1 MVDPDGGVNV
11 QKKRLKLGLIQEV
24 NPTCNA
30 EFPADGFQVGI
41 SCVPRIGYNH
51 IWKYLIEDVEFKKQ
65 LSVEK
70 PIVKGYNFFKS
81 GKVLGLYSKLGLIQ
95 EVNPTCNAEFP
106 ADGFQVGI
114 SCVPRSSQCYAA
126 QHSYV
131 PLLSLRRDSPSKIVP
146 DFLCLTL

>member
-1 MVDPDGGVNV
+1 MVDPDGEVNV

-81 GKVLGLYSKLGLIQ
+81 GKVLGLYSKSEKSSSAILFERWISLCC
-95 EVNPTCNAEFP
+95 ENHYTCQLRNSES
-106 ADGFQVGI
+106 I
-114 SCVPRSSQCYAA
+114 L
-126 QHSYV
+126 
-131 PLLSLRRDSPSKIVP
+131 PLPSWK
-146 DFLCLTL
+146 